1 MIGNSWNDWQI
12 QSSKF
17 TSLQQEVVVAFEAVK
32 SRTNIDAGM
41 MLSQDVLSNVKS
53 SDHSEQLSMKQN
65 I

>member
-17 TSLQQEVVVAFEAVK
+17 TSLQQEFVVAFEAVK

-41 MLSQDVLSNVKS
+41 MLSQDVLNNVKS

>member
-1 MIGNSWNDWQI
+1 MIRNSWNDWQI
-12 QSSKF
+12 QSTKF
-17 TSLQQEVVVAFEAVK
+17 TSLQQEFVVAFEAIK

-53 SDHSEQLSMKQN
+53 SDHSEQLSTKQN

>member
-17 TSLQQEVVVAFEAVK
+17 TSLQQEFVVAFEAVK